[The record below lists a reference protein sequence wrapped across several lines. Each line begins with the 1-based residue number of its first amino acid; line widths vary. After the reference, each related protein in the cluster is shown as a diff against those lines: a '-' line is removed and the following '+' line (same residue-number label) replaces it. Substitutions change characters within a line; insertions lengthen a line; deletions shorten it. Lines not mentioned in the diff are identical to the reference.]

1 MSNKIGHPGG
11 QDQDRSLLRTLLLI
25 ALPVL
30 IIVGFVAVM
39 MIVIALNEK
48 PEEKRR
54 PFNPLAVLAEVAVT
68 DDVQLI
74 VNTQGE
80 ARPRV
85 EIDLVPEVGGKITRV
100 SPKFI
105 EGGIF
110 NKGDVLF
117 QIDTRNYDVAVI
129 RAEATV
135 ARAQQVLIRE
145 KAEAEV
151 ARQDWAD
158 LGQGAPSDLTLRKP
172 QMAEAQA
179 SLQSAQADLQNAK
192 NQLART
198 SVRAPF
204 NGRVRSKTS
213 DLGQFVS
220 PGSRMGRIFSTD
232 IVEVRLPLTDDDLS
246 KVNLPIAYVAKDR
259 ASAPDVQLS
268 VVIGGQRQEWAGKIM
283 RTDSTYDTQT
293 RALFAIAEVFDPYG
307 KGASA
312 NGVPLAPGLFVDAA
326 VAGKKFENIVVIP
339 RDGLRPEDKVFVAKK
354 DGTAVI
360 KEPQVLDT
368 NTKFA
373 YISEGLSEG
382 DLIILSPVE
391 ESRLGGPLK
400 VLDIKDTSKVLVN
413 PPKPQWMVDKEKTSA
428 SDDAKK
434 GDEKR
439 TKRRKKNSSD
449 SGEKPKKRTAD
460 KSGDAKATA
469 GGSETP

>member
-1 MSNKIGHPGG
+1 MSNMTGHPDG
-11 QDQDRSLLRTLLLI
+11 QKQDRGLLRTILLVL
-25 ALPVL
+25 LPLV
-30 IIVGFVAVM
+30 IILGFVALM
-39 MIVIALNEK
+39 MLIISLNEK

-54 PFNPLAVLAEVAVT
+54 PFNTLAVLAEVAVT
-68 DDVQLI
+68 DDVQLR

-110 NKGDVLF
+110 NKGDILF
-117 QIDTRNYDVAVI
+117 QIDTRNFDVAVI

-145 KAEAEV
+145 EAEAEV
-151 ARQDWAD
+151 ARQDWED

-172 QMAEAQA
+172 QMAEARA
-179 SLQSAQADLQNAK
+179 GLQSAEADLQNAK

-246 KVNLPIAYVAKDR
+246 KVDLPIAYVAKDR
-259 ASAPDVQLS
+259 ASAPDVKLS
-268 VVIGGQRQEWAGKIM
+268 VVIGGQRQVWTGKIM

-307 KGASA
+307 KGASS
-312 NGVPLAPGLFVDAA
+312 NGVPLAPGLFVDAE
-326 VAGKKFENIVVIP
+326 VAGKTFENVIVIP
-339 RDGLRPEDKVFVAKK
+339 RDGLRPENKVFVAKD
-354 DGTAVI
+354 DGTAII
-360 KEPQVLDT
+360 KEPIVLDT
-368 NTKFA
+368 NAKFA
-373 YISEGLSEG
+373 YVSAGLSEG
-382 DLIILSPVE
+382 DLVILSPVE

-400 VLDIKDTSKVLVN
+400 VLDINDTSKILVD
-413 PPKPQWMVDKEKTSA
+413 PPKPQWLIDKEKAAASGDNSKKNKKGRSKK
-428 SDDAKK
+428 SDDSE
-434 GDEKR
+434 EKSKNR
-439 TKRRKKNSSD
+439 TSEKA
-449 SGEKPKKRTAD
+449 GEP
-460 KSGDAKATA
+460 KATT
-469 GGSETP
+469 GGADAP